1 MMIMR
6 SKIMKRIL
14 IAFLSIVLFATLL
27 AWVSYTPSVQREP
40 NVYYFGFLETSFF
53 VVLYAGPVYFLAG
66 IPASIFID
74 KLIGKTKSN
83 SRWKRYFVGLG
94 LYSLVGAF
102 VGFIFPILL
111 TENIDWRGI
120 IPYSLYG
127 SLAANFYYHVL
138 LLVSKINNKYLI
150 FN

>member
-1 MMIMR
+1 M
-6 SKIMKRIL
+6 MKRFL
-14 IAFLSIVLFATLL
+14 IAVLSIVLFATLL

-53 VVLYAGPVYFLAG
+53 VVIYAGPVYFLAG
-66 IPASIFID
+66 IPLSVLID

-83 SRWKRYFVGLG
+83 SRWTRYFVGLG
-94 LYSLVGAF
+94 LYSSIGAF

-120 IPYSLYG
+120 ISYSLYG
-127 SLAANFYYHVL
+127 CIAANFYYHVL
-138 LLVSKINNKYLI
+138 LLVSKINEKYLI